1 MKLQV
6 TRSGDDI
13 AKLINELPGRIQ
25 AVGVHLGRTIAK
37 NALELVKKKLTSG
50 GEWIGT
56 YRNAIQAFESS
67 DSTQFVVAGFNATPA
82 PPANSETTLVVIAQP
97 ESADPISAAIAQVM
111 IPYNPWT
118 IDTLPPIGESYYGLI
133 QTHGAAAVET
143 ERARLRGLVALVSGA
158 LETAGATL
166 LTGAAGTKSKINGTF
181 YTDIVWL
188 AKRLEIGAGG
198 FPKRPHWKPAG
209 NATAKSGLAWGRD
222 QSVRVGEIIQGGAST
237 RLPEATT
244 AQLSDFAAKRAV
256 DL

>member
-1 MKLQV
+1 MQV

-25 AVGVHLGRTIAK
+25 AVGAHLGRTIAK

-82 PPANSETTLVVIAQP
+82 PPASSETSLVVIGKAA
-97 ESADPISAAIAQVM
+97 SASPTEAAIAQVM
-111 IPYNPWT
+111 IPFNPWT
-118 IDTLPPIGESYYGLI
+118 IDTLPPIEESYTGMI
-133 QTHGAAAVET
+133 QEMSAAAVEV
-143 ERARLRGLVALVSGA
+143 ERKRLRGLIGGVQASLKS
-158 LETAGATL
+158 AGAKP
-166 LTGAAGTKSKINGTF
+166 LTGVAGTKPKINGTF

-209 NATAKSGLAWGRD
+209 DATAKSGLAWGRD
-222 QSVRVGEIIQGGAST
+222 QTARVGEIIQGGAST
-237 RLPEATT
+237 RLPEATA